1 MGVST
6 LSEAQFRRACSR
18 FATGVAIAAVVD
30 ETGTPHGLTINSF
43 TSVSLD
49 PPLVLICISYH
60 TPILQRFLHASHFG
74 LSFLKADQWEISD
87 RFAMRVDDRFDGI
100 SWQAGQFGVPL
111 LSENLATMECA
122 TRQILDGGDHTIL
135 LAEVMAAE
143 MGAGDPL
150 LFFDSSYQ
158 NLAR

>member
-6 LSEAQFRRACSR
+6 LSEDQFRRVCSR

-30 ETGTPHGLTINSF
+30 ESGAPHGLTINSF

-60 TPILQRFLHASHFG
+60 TPLLQRFLQASHFG

-100 SWQAGQFGVPL
+100 PYQTGQFGAPL
-111 LSENLATMECA
+111 LSSCLASMECA
-122 TRQILDGGDHTIL
+122 MRQILDGGDHAIL
-135 LAEVMAAE
+135 MAEVMAAE
-143 MGAGDPL
+143 TGGGDPL

-158 NLAR
+158 NMAR